1 MANASNSSNI
11 LPPISMFTSRS
22 SNSPQTFMPASPPSS
37 GYDKQLNPLPILPKQ
52 PLPPSSS
59 SSSHY
64 NHHHTDRQTELLSPP
79 LSSTSTSTY
88 YQKQPSTTAS
98 STSSTS
104 SYTPTTPDQN
114 TLWALFSQFQQQQQQ
129 QQQQEQQQK
138 TDAYRY
144 ASKEAE
150 PNRRASDPA
159 SLNNTPIA
167 TSSDRVLTSEEVLA
181 EKRRRNAGA
190 SARFRDR
197 RKQREREL
205 QDKCHELEQRSKEF
219 ENALRRIDPDHPLL
233 LAKQLQPSSSHSAAA
248 ATAASPSS
256 EYNHRRSVTSSSPP
270 PPHSQSSASHSYA
283 SDQSTLFDRVSQL
296 EHLMTRFKEE
306 KETDVQKLD
315 ELEKEN
321 KYLRSLLVPVS
332 LPSAVASS
340 SRRDSASDSDSSAVS
355 HTSANGSTK
364 RKQHSYQDQEHK
376 RLHLSFPSS
385 HQHHSDDK

>member
-1 MANASNSSNI
+1 MANATSSSNI

-22 SNSPQTFMPASPPSS
+22 NNSPQTFMPASPPSS
-37 GYDKQLNPLPILPKQ
+37 GYDKQLSPLPILPKQ
-52 PLPPSSS
+52 PPSSTTT
-59 SSSHY
+59 SHY
-64 NHHHTDRQTELLSPP
+64 KHHHHHTDRQPELLSPP
-79 LSSTSTSTY
+79 LSSTSTSSY

-104 SYTPTTPDQN
+104 SYTPATPDQS

-129 QQQQEQQQK
+129 QQQEQQKK

-144 ASKEAE
+144 APKESE
-150 PNRRASDPA
+150 PNRRASDPT
-159 SLNNTPIA
+159 SLNNNTAIA
-167 TSSDRVLTSEEVLA
+167 TSTDRVLTSEEVLA

-233 LAKQLQPSSSHSAAA
+233 LAKQPQPSSSSSQS
-248 ATAASPSS
+248 TAANTATSPSS
-256 EYNHRRSVTSSSPP
+256 EYHHHRRSITSSSPP
-270 PPHSQSSASHSYA
+270 PHSHGYA
-283 SDQSTLFDRVSQL
+283 SDQSTLFDRVGQL
-296 EHLMTRFKEE
+296 EHLMTRFREE

-332 LPSAVASS
+332 LPSAAAAAL
-340 SRRDSASDSDSSAVS
+340 SRRDSATDSDSSVVS

-364 RKQHSYQDQEHK
+364 RKQHSYHDQEPK
-376 RLHLSFPSS
+376 RPHLSL
-385 HQHHSDDK
+385 HQHHSNEK